1 MIDLRAVLIACGTGD
16 RTGTMQVPAEFGRV
30 LLVHIDADLRV
41 GLAVRRV
48 LRESDALEVLGLILM
63 ERIGVEMAPLGQ
75 CPHRLRDLHHLV
87 HRHVRERTVHH
98 RRRHVFEVHVLG
110 IGVER
115 LIDAVEHEFGG
126 VVTGQHLTVVKSDV
140 AIDAYHLLDEQR
152 IDGDDAVN
160 IARIFRPLPHGIEH
174 LCRTGKI
181 RHGEQ
186 ITYIERKR
194 QRPAEYIVLLDRS
207 TLA

>member
-1 MIDLRAVLIACGTGD
+1 MIGLRTVRIACGTCDGA
-16 RTGTMQVPAEFGRV
+16 GTAQVPAELGCV

-41 GLAVRRV
+41 GLAVRCV
-48 LRESDALEVLGLILM
+48 LRESGALEVLGLIFM
-63 ERIGVEMAPLGQ
+63 ERIGVEVASLGK

-140 AIDAYHLLDEQR
+140 AVDAYHLLDEQR

-160 IARIFRPLPHGIEH
+160 IARIFGPLPHGIEH
-174 LCRTGKI
+174 LRGTGKV

-186 ITYIERKR
+186 VTYIK
-194 QRPAEYIVLLDRS
+194 
-207 TLA
+207 